1 MPRLNMHSHGVLVQ
15 PKKVKSNSL
24 RLGWLCTDLIES
36 LYDGDDISYDDDD
49 RNKAQSEHIC
59 LMHIPGNSHLE
70 TLSTLV
76 QFV

>member
-1 MPRLNMHSHGVLVQ
+1 MPRLNMHFHGVLVQ

-36 LYDGDDISYDDDD
+36 LSDDMMIET
-49 RNKAQSEHIC
+49 KPQTEHIC